1 MSFRGSVAAMLTSL
15 KNNKVRKRE
24 PRQTEHFKY
33 VEGVP
38 IDQPLRFKGS
48 ISKADL
54 EKMRTK
60 LGKRRKREK
69 ILTPMFYT
77 SVITAAVV
85 FIIFFVG

>member
-1 MSFRGSVAAMLTSL
+1 MSFGGSVAAMLTSL

-48 ISKADL
+48 I
-54 EKMRTK
+54 
-60 LGKRRKREK
+60 
-69 ILTPMFYT
+69 
-77 SVITAAVV
+77 
-85 FIIFFVG
+85 